1 VTMKKTE
8 LEKRKGLKVTNEL
21 RRSGNPFPRAAEA
34 ESDRRARRERERAQG
49 LVSFAVK
56 LPQDLVRKMQSEAQ
70 ARGASL
76 GELAAEWI
84 RKGMAG

>member
-21 RRSGNPFPRAAEA
+21 RRSGNPFPRASESEA
-34 ESDRRARRERERAQG
+34 DRRGRRERERTLG

-56 LPQDLVRKMQSEAQ
+56 LPQDLVRQMQAEAQ
-70 ARGASL
+70 ARGAAL
-76 GELAAEWI
+76 GDLVADWI
-84 RKGMAG
+84 RRGMAG